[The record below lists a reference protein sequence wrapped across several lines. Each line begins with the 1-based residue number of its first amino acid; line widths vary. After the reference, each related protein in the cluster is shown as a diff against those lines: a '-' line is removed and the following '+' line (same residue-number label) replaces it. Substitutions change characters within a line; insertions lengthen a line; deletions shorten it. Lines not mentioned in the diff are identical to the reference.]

1 MHLNWGGRLGVA
13 KRKPREGT
21 DPEDRAYDWHLYDRI
36 VLEGE
41 RHGVEV
47 LFTIFGTPPWANGGQ
62 APTHAPRNADP
73 LREFAYAA
81 ATRYSGTYERA
92 DGVVLPR
99 VRYWTAWNEPNLQI
113 GLIPQWRRVG
123 GKWIVQSAIDYARI
137 CNAVVEGIRTSML
150 RGQKVACGATAAR
163 GNNNPKGLK
172 PSVSP
177 LAFLRAMKKAGATGF
192 DAYAHHP
199 YYGGPGETPATPSPG
214 RGGVTLGNI
223 DALVSELTR
232 LYGRKR
238 IWITEYGY
246 QTNPPDGV
254 FGVSWSTQAAYVRQ
268 SFAIARAH
276 PRIDML
282 LWFLLQDEADPE
294 RWQSGLISATGE
306 RKPSFNAFRES
317 LALLPARCPAH
328 DGAWP
333 FVPPSPRP
341 LLNRAPASG
350 ISTQQPPRPRVAST
364 HPDGRTSGAR
374 ASCDQKSTARGA
386 PRDASHHRQPRSSA
400 REEPPSTERVRRS
413 VQHEPLHA
421 CGTERGSDACTAQR
435 APATIQNLRPGHSRI
450 FVRKSVRPPAPG
462 KPEAPEFRALMRTIE
477 LAQQA
482 HANVNLT
489 WWQGPYASVPKLQ
502 ALSWPTGSNGGSK
515 WPKELLG
522 GPGALTGPKALME
535 QFADIIQRAHAAG
548 HRCVT
553 HVTIQNEVNQ
563 NGVDIAQQGNQ
574 KLSMR
579 FYELL
584 YRHLDSA
591 LKARPDP
598 NKPTR
603 PLRACVQLVG
613 GDLVN
618 AGNSKQRDW
627 IDYMARNMA
636 DVLNGYSIHVY
647 WQPSEFPAKPLTR
660 LRELKDTLDDLQI
673 QKPMY
678 VTEYGVKINGAS
690 PEPGQVAQGPIEQ
703 LVDTAFQHAWFNA
716 VAPQHGCVGLVKWL
730 LYRTDKKD
738 VFGHWG
744 MIDAP
749 GASFTRFPTYVVTW
763 LFTHFTEPG
772 WKAPDSGSPRAASSL
787 RAGSLRPTV
796 ATNRSSCSTPCPAR
810 ARCAS
815 KA

>member
-1 MHLNWGGRLGVA
+1 MPATTVSLDPPPAKNLLPLRGFGGQFN
-13 KRKPREGT
+13 T
-21 DPEDRAYDWHLYDRI
+21 N
-36 VLEGE
+36 
-41 RHGVEV
+41 
-47 LFTIFGTPPWANGGQ
+47 LFT
-62 APTHAPRNADP
+62 
-73 LREFAYAA
+73 
-81 ATRYSGTYERA
+81 RA
-92 DGVVLPR
+92 G
-99 VRYWTAWNEPNLQI
+99 
-113 GLIPQWRRVG
+113 
-123 GKWIVQSAIDYARI
+123 QSADLTPAQL
-137 CNAVVEGIRTSML
+137 NE
-150 RGQKVACGATAAR
+150 
-163 GNNNPKGLK
+163 
-172 PSVSP
+172 
-177 LAFLRAMKKAGATGF
+177 LRA
-192 DAYAHHP
+192 
-199 YYGGPGETPATPSPG
+199 
-214 RGGVTLGNI
+214 
-223 DALVSELTR
+223 
-232 LYGRKR
+232 
-238 IWITEYGY
+238 
-246 QTNPPDGV
+246 
-254 FGVSWSTQAAYVRQ
+254 
-268 SFAIARAH
+268 
-276 PRIDML
+276 
-282 LWFLLQDEADPE
+282 
-294 RWQSGLISATGE
+294 
-306 RKPSFNAFRES
+306 
-317 LALLPARCPAH
+317 
-328 DGAWP
+328 
-333 FVPPSPRP
+333 
-341 LLNRAPASG
+341 
-350 ISTQQPPRPRVAST
+350 
-364 HPDGRTSGAR
+364 
-374 ASCDQKSTARGA
+374 
-386 PRDASHHRQPRSSA
+386 
-400 REEPPSTERVRRS
+400 
-413 VQHEPLHA
+413 
-421 CGTERGSDACTAQR
+421 
-435 APATIQNLRPGHSRI
+435 TIENLRPGHSRI

-660 LRELKDTLDDLQI
+660 LRELNDTLDDLQI

-772 WKAPDSGSPRAASSL
+772 WKAAGLGLADSGRLVASRFAPADGRNESVVVLNALPRARQVRVEGLKHESYFAAVWN
-787 RAGSLRPTV
+787 RDGKGSLKGLSRV
-796 ATNRSSCSTPCPAR
+796 AAPAGAVMVDVPAGGLVALSTR
-810 ARCAS
+810 AFIP
-815 KA
+815 